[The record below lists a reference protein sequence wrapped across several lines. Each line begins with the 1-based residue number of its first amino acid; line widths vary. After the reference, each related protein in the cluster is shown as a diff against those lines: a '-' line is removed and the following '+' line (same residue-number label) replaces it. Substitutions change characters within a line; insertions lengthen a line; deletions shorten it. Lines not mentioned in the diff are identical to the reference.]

1 MSTSHRTRAR
11 ELVLQALYALETG
24 NGTSSQ
30 VAEDILQESDLDALT
45 LEFALGLFEK
55 TRNNGEEADGVIADL
70 AANWKLERIAVI
82 DRIILRMAMTELKE
96 MVDVPVKVVLNEA
109 IELAKM
115 YSTANSSAFING
127 ILDSFVKNSSKR
139 FEV

>member
-30 VAEDILQESDLDALT
+30 VAEDILQQSDLDAST

-55 TRNNGEEADGVIADL
+55 TRQNGEEADSVIADL
-70 AANWKLERIAVI
+70 AANWKLERIAVV

-109 IELAKM
+109 IELAKL

>member
-30 VAEDILQESDLDALT
+30 VAKDILQESDLDAST

-55 TRNNGEEADGVIADL
+55 TRQNGEEADSVIADL
-70 AANWKLERIAVI
+70 AANWKLERIAVV